1 MPRRMSQELVR
12 RDVPEKVGV
21 SHNQTRLEDPETM
34 EFSGYGYGYGM
45 GYLISKWVTMATS
58 QWLPIPLVISL
69 NKNTPGLGLQS
80 MN

>member
-34 EFSGYGYGYGM
+34 EFSGYGSFLVMVMVM
-45 GYLISKWVTMATS
+45 GW
-58 QWLPIPLVISL
+58 VISYL
-69 NKNTPGLGLQS
+69 NG
-80 MN
+80 